1 MSHNNMKIIQL
12 ISEHDLQCFHC
23 TFRRPTF
30 LGFSSNRELK
40 YVTSKTS
47 RKINNS
53 KQESE
58 SQVKNKSF
66 LRILCRPVK
75 TYIILT
81 SSIRIKNVSSRQP
94 IRWT

>member
-1 MSHNNMKIIQL
+1 MSHNDMKIIQL
-12 ISEHDLQCFHC
+12 ISEHDLQYFHC

-40 YVTSKTS
+40 YVTNNTS

-58 SQVKNKSF
+58 SQVKKKSF
-66 LRILCRPVK
+66 LRTLRTLCRPVK
-75 TYIILT
+75 SYIDPYFFYM
-81 SSIRIKNVSSRQP
+81 N
-94 IRWT
+94 